1 MGGTIRCARRGCG
14 KRMTERVCACGSSI
28 CYVDIYWEGQHWYY
42 RRSGDDHV
50 LTYDRAT
57 KLLAAKQNEVDEGQ
71 FNPKEETPLALK
83 ERLFARKIEEWL
95 QWKREQL
102 EQGLLSPSY
111 VRRLECYRRR
121 WYTFLDDQD
130 IADIVK
136 EKQTLVRFLYTMR
149 HRAVKTRKNV
159 LNALEN
165 FFVWCREENG
175 CTEAMPVFPKLEIN
189 DSEPRKAIVIEVQET
204 ALTKIPEDYRDIIE
218 FGMETAFR
226 PGETT
231 ALKVKDIDFD
241 MGRAL
246 IARTWSDY
254 QLHERPKGRKK
265 KFRPLSDRALEIAA
279 IHAQGKHPEA
289 FLFLNPRTGGS
300 YKRKRLGE
308 IWNQYTGLPIS
319 HYEGTRHSCLTQLA
333 RKGVPLHTLQ
343 EVAGHADVRSTQ
355 VYIHAAL
362 NDARAAVNSR
372 RDSVMQLVSKTKA
385 KRVSEDETLAAVG
398 EEERR
403 E

>member
-1 MGGTIRCARRGCG
+1 MAGTVRCARRGCG
-14 KRMTERVCACGSSI
+14 KRMTGRVCSCGSSI
-28 CYVDIYWEGQHWYY
+28 CYVDIYWTGQHWYY
-42 RRSGDDHV
+42 RRTTDHHL
-50 LTYDRAT
+50 LTYDRGT
-57 KLLAAKQNEVDEGQ
+57 KLLAAKQNEIDEGRFKPQ
-71 FNPKEETPLALK
+71 QEVPAAVR
-83 ERLFARKIEEWL
+83 ERLFAGKVEEWL
-95 QWKREQL
+95 DWKRIKL

-111 VRRLECYRRR
+111 VRRLESYRRH
-121 WYTFLDDQD
+121 WYTFLDDKDVLD
-130 IADIVK
+130 IIEDKQILVK
-136 EKQTLVRFLYTMR
+136 FLYTMR
-149 HRAVKTRKNV
+149 HKAIKTRKNV
-159 LNALEN
+159 MNALEN

-175 CTEAMPVFPKLEIN
+175 CTTGMPVFPKI
-189 DSEPRKAIVIEVQET
+189 DIDDCEPRKAVVVEVQES
-204 ALTKIPEDYRDIIE
+204 ALKKIPDDYRDIIE

-231 ALKVKDIDFD
+231 ALKVKDIDFA

-265 KFRPLSDRALEIAA
+265 RYRPLSDRALEIAT

-289 FLFLNPRTGGS
+289 FLFINPRTAGP

-308 IWNQYTGLPIS
+308 VWNQYTGLPVT

-333 RKGVPLHTLQ
+333 RRGVPLSTLQ
-343 EVAGHADVRSTQ
+343 EVAGHADSRSTE

-362 NDARAAVNSR
+362 NDARAAVNYR
-372 RDSVMQLVSKTKA
+372 QDNVMQIVSKTKA
-385 KRVSEDETLAAVG
+385 KRDSESETLVAVR
-398 EEERR
+398 ETERR